1 VNEVISLLCKV
12 VSWSVPGRT
21 GRNQESSV
29 RMADIMTKV
38 AAGHIQTTTMHEFF
52 VLP

>member
-1 VNEVISLLCKV
+1 VNEIIRLLFKV

-21 GRNQESSV
+21 ERNQENSV
-29 RMADIMTKV
+29 IMADIMTKV
-38 AAGHIQTTTMHEFF
+38 AAGHIQTTTMHEVF